1 MKRILCY
8 GDSNTWGYNPE
19 SQFSGNHVPAR
30 FPEDVRWT
38 GRLANLLGD
47 EYVVI
52 EEGLD
57 NRTTCFRDPGYYGRS
72 GVDIL
77 PVLLESHSPL
87 DLIIIMLGTNDVKTL
102 YSASPHVISAGMERL
117 VHICKNTCSLP
128 YTSSADAK
136 ILIVAPVRLHADP
149 AGKDWYDFTP
159 ESYEKSEK
167 LPAYYQAVAERNGC
181 DFLDASAV
189 ISAGNIDG
197 IHLDAEGHEALA
209 NLVKSTIDRLGV

>member
-1 MKRILCY
+1 MKRILCF

-19 SQFSGNHVPAR
+19 SQFPENNAPAR
-30 FPEDVRWT
+30 FPEDTRWT
-38 GRLANLLGD
+38 GRLAQLLG
-47 EYVVI
+47 EGYTVI

-87 DLIIIMLGTNDVKTL
+87 DMIIIMLGTNDVKTM

-136 ILIVAPVRLHADP
+136 ILVVAPVRLHADTS
-149 AGKDWYDFTP
+149 GKDWYDFTA
-159 ESYEKSEK
+159 ESYAKSEK
-167 LPAYYQAVAERNGC
+167 LPAVYQAVAERNGC
-181 DFLDASAV
+181 AFLDASKH
-189 ISAGNIDG
+189 ISAGDIDG
-197 IHLDAEGHEALA
+197 IHLDAKGHEALA
-209 NLVKSTIDRLGV
+209 NLLKSTIDQLGV